1 MNTRIINSQNLS
13 FRQLLD
19 KSLKIFF
26 MDAMKSTLKNPTQ
39 AFFFFKTVRWQQ
51 KAAQLRSD
59 WNDRGTM
66 VPPIMIFS
74 ITNRC
79 NLHCK
84 GCYHQALHREPNPEM
99 TPEKLRNIFSEASE
113 LGISFCVLAGGEPLV
128 RKEILNI
135 TKDYPKILF
144 LVFTNG
150 LLMNDQVLQKLK
162 GQANFVPVISMEG
175 YEAGTDGRRGEG
187 VYKNLLNVIKKIK
200 KRNLFWSVS
209 LTVTRDNF
217 EGVTDNNFIKTLV
230 DLGCKLFFF
239 LEYTPIKEGTEDWI
253 LTENQRNHLLS
264 IRDLLRSRF
273 NALFITVPGD
283 EEEIGGCMS
292 AGKGFIHINAEGD
305 VEPCPFAP
313 YSDTNLNESSLKDAL
328 QSEFLKKIRQNHEHL
343 SETEGGC
350 ALWIKREW
358 VKSVL
363 HHEALN

>member
-1 MNTRIINSQNLS
+1 MINNQNIS

-19 KSLKIFF
+19 NSLKVFF
-26 MDAMKSTLKNPTQ
+26 LDAMKSTLKNPLQ
-39 AFFFFKTVRWQQ
+39 AYFFFKTVRWQQ
-51 KAAQLRSD
+51 KAARLRSRWTD
-59 WNDRGTM
+59 IGTT
-66 VPPIMIFS
+66 VPPIIIFS

-84 GCYHQALHREPNPEM
+84 GCYHQALHQDANSEM
-99 TPEKLRNIFSEASE
+99 TTEKLHGIFSEASE

-128 RKEILNI
+128 RKEIIEI
-135 TKDYPKILF
+135 TRDYPKILF

-150 LLMNDQVLQKLK
+150 LLMTDQVLQKMK
-162 GQANFVPVISMEG
+162 GQANFIPVISMEG

-187 VYKNLLNVIKKIK
+187 VYKKLLNVIQKIK
-200 KRNLFWSVS
+200 KQNLFWSVS
-209 LTVTRDNF
+209 LTVTRENF
-217 EGVTDNNFIKTLV
+217 KGVTDVGFLKSLV
-230 DLGCKLFFF
+230 DMGCKLFFF

-253 LTENQRNHLLS
+253 LTDDQRNRLTQ
-264 IRDLLRSRF
+264 IRDKLRSTF

-313 YSDTNLNESSLKDAL
+313 YSDTNLNTSTLKEAL
-328 QSEFLKKIRQNHEHL
+328 QSDFLRTIRQNHEHL
-343 SETEGGC
+343 SETDGGC

-363 HHEALN
+363 DQKLANNHSE